1 MKRLVTI
8 AALLLAVSGTALAA
22 GDAKAGATKIEV
34 CTACHGEHGKSVAPM
49 YPNLAGQNAL
59 YLEHA
64 LKAYRDG
71 QRKGGA
77 ADIMAPQALHLSD
90 GDIADIAAYYSQL

>member
-1 MKRLVTI
+1 
-8 AALLLAVSGTALAA
+8 
-22 GDAKAGATKIEV
+22 
-34 CTACHGEHGKSVAPM
+34 M

-71 QRKGGA
+71 QRTGGT

-90 GDIADIAAYYSQL
+90 GGIADIAAYYSRL